1 MIGPHGRVVFSAVQ
15 TVLLTAAVLFCAVML
30 IGGDRGPGNVFV
42 IAIIFLSLS
51 LAGHTT
57 FLFLSYRSARR
68 HPRSP

>member
-1 MIGPHGRVVFSAVQ
+1 MIGPYGRVVFSVVQ
-15 TVLLTAAVLFCAVML
+15 TVLLAAAVTFCAVML
-30 IGGDRGPGNVFV
+30 IGGDGGPGNVFV

-51 LAGHTT
+51 LAGHAT